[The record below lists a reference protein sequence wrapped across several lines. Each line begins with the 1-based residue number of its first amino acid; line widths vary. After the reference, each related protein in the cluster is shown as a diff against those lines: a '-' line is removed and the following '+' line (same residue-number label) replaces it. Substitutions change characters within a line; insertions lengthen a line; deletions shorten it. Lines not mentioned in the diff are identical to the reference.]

1 VDARAIFRV
10 HRDIL
15 NHFTKRLGKQSFA
28 DVFYGFVHVFFG
40 RGDSSRHVPLD
51 FFVVYLFLLLLLFR
65 RRRRSGDV
73 AAATTTAAPP
83 VMMMKMSFVS
93 FVVKVSRC

>member
-28 DVFYGFVHVFFG
+28 DVFYRFVHVLFG

-51 FFVVYLFLLLLLFR
+51 FFVYLLLLLLFG
-65 RRRRSGDV
+65 RRRRSDDV
-73 AAATTTAAPP
+73 FAAATTTAAPP
-83 VMMMKMSFVS
+83 IMMKMSFVS